1 MRLDQARGR
10 FCEKRPTEL
19 IQPLNGLKDEVLLKE
34 GRKRQE
40 VSGFVNFDNK
50 LKGSRTI
57 HIVAEGWPSWLPA
70 VLATGHRPHTIY
82 INDCR
87 YQTYFEANLKGR
99 WKRVEEARGLE
110 KAELVFISGSECFV
124 EEWCGQHGAANV
136 IAVIEQQRRKTSST
150 VLRLLKWRRIG
161 HAPLGGVTDCKASVG
176 LGDGI
181 PTDWTI
187 PVVYNRDLSHIIAS
201 ATVLISQRGPKG
213 GEALSADGL
222 LLHRAPLT
230 RVMCPSVFKRGALVA
245 RRLSVGELAD
255 CYDLPMALAT
265 RMKQDFTNA
274 EVEKLP
280 FLLAAPVKIHWA
292 VAFELLGMNT
302 TEMEKEGAV
311 GESDAVKGSVEM
323 LEKIT
328 VETVTEGEEVEE
340 MMETVRKEEKVV
352 KTKEESSSE
361 ASVEESSEARVKD
374 FSSQAKKARDLKA
387 TKDDDAAVPLYLWN
401 DRIEALF
408 PWIDSYDNMVE
419 ALEKIRGFLKDR
431 WCRILTR
438 SFGAYMRGAYG
449 SNWTTMKREADSSFL
464 CDLETGSDCIRR
476 AAAADWWEWHDGSRP
491 FFWRWPTESRE
502 AIRDGMK
509 MWQLSSPPTSRH
521 PQPQPKDEDLKAKLR
536 AKLKKVRERR
546 YIVKGQVK
554 NTTTY
559 FSVPKGEDDIRVVYD
574 ATSSG
579 LNDTLWAPSF
589 GLPTVD
595 SVLRAVEFC
604 TWLGDNDLG
613 EMFLNF
619 VLSKD
624 IREYAGID
632 LTPYFEDELLDK
644 DSVLWERWERCMM
657 GLTTSPYQA
666 VRAFLWGEEIM
677 RGDRR
682 DSDNVFRWDELRL
695 NLPGSASYDPTKPWV
710 SKIRTSDQR
719 IAADFFCYIDDVR
732 PCGASE
738 EECWQAAR
746 RVASICSYL
755 GIQDASRKR
764 RPPSQAPGAWAGSVV
779 AVTPEGPGVS
789 VSQEKWDKT
798 RRYIA
803 EMQEELAETGELKH
817 KDLEKKRGFLVY
829 VTRTYP
835 AMVPYLKGIHLT
847 LDSWR
852 PNRGTDGW
860 KLSDAEIKANNLYAK
875 GELGGSEFEEAYD
888 TQAPAV
894 VRPVGR
900 LVKDLE
906 ALALLTAE
914 LEPPVRVVRSSR
926 IVQAR
931 YGFGDASGGGFGAS
945 IEARKGIWYR
955 HGIWGPETA
964 GNSSNFRELC
974 NLVDSLEKL
983 AAIGELGGTEVFLFT
998 DNTVAES
1005 AFYRGTSASPKLFDL
1020 VLRLR
1025 KLEMASQFKLHLLHV
1040 PGTRMIEQ
1048 GTDGLSRGNL
1058 TEGVMTGKA
1067 MRWFVPLDL
1076 SVLDRVPKVLD
1087 WVRSWTQEPSLQP
1100 LEPEEWFTKGQDM
1113 VGGAR
1118 NSEGVWIPRFE
1129 AGTRLWVPAPAAA
1142 DVAIEQLRYARHRRQ
1157 NSMHIFLVPRL
1168 CTHTWRKW
1176 VFREADF
1183 VCEIPPGIIRSWKK
1197 AQHEPLILGIC
1208 FPFIPNRP
1216 WKLRRHESMVV
1227 MEREMQKLCKS
1238 DGGDTVTILREL
1250 LLQARRMGA
1259 VQE

>member
-1 MRLDQARGR
+1 M
-10 FCEKRPTEL
+10 
-19 IQPLNGLKDEVLLKE
+19 
-34 GRKRQE
+34 
-40 VSGFVNFDNK
+40 
-50 LKGSRTI
+50 
-57 HIVAEGWPSWLPA
+57 
-70 VLATGHRPHTIY
+70 
-82 INDCR
+82 
-87 YQTYFEANLKGR
+87 
-99 WKRVEEARGLE
+99 
-110 KAELVFISGSECFV
+110 
-124 EEWCGQHGAANV
+124 
-136 IAVIEQQRRKTSST
+136 
-150 VLRLLKWRRIG
+150 
-161 HAPLGGVTDCKASVG
+161 
-176 LGDGI
+176 
-181 PTDWTI
+181 
-187 PVVYNRDLSHIIAS
+187 
-201 ATVLISQRGPKG
+201 
-213 GEALSADGL
+213 
-222 LLHRAPLT
+222 
-230 RVMCPSVFKRGALVA
+230 
-245 RRLSVGELAD
+245 GELAD
-255 CYDLPMALAT
+255 CYDLPMQLAS

-274 EVEKLP
+274 EVAQLP

-292 VAFELLGMNT
+292 VAHAILGMNK

-311 GESDAVKGSVEM
+311 GESDVEKGSVEM
-323 LEKIT
+323 LERVT
-328 VETVTEGEEVEE
+328 VETVTEEDEVDEITETGRKEEEVEE
-340 MMETVRKEEKVV
+340 
-352 KTKEESSSE
+352 TKEDTSSKVEVDEFSE
-361 ASVEESSEARVKD
+361 
-374 FSSQAKKARDLKA
+374 QGKKARELKA
-387 TKDDDAAVPLYLWN
+387 SKDDDAAVPVYLWN
-401 DRIEALF
+401 DRIACLF
-408 PWIDSYDNMVE
+408 PWIDSYDLMVE
-419 ALEKIRGFLKDR
+419 ALEKIRGFFKDR

-438 SFGAYMRGAYG
+438 SFGSYMRGEYG
-449 SNWTTMKREADSSFL
+449 SGWTTMKREADSALL
-464 CDLETGSDCIRR
+464 CDIETGSDCIRR
-476 AAAADWWEWHDGSRP
+476 AAASDWWEWNDGSRP
-491 FFWRWPTESRE
+491 FFWRWPAESRK

-536 AKLKKVRERR
+536 AKLKKVRKRR

-632 LTPYFEDELLDK
+632 LTPYFEDELLEK

-677 RGDRR
+677 RGDRI
-682 DSDNVFRWDELRL
+682 DPDNVFRWDELRL
-695 NLPGSASYDPTKPWV
+695 NLPGSSTYDPTKPWV

-746 RVASICSYL
+746 RVASICGYL

-798 RRYIA
+798 RRYIS
-803 EMQEELAETGELKH
+803 EMLRELEETGELNH
-817 KDLEKKRGFLVY
+817 KALEKKRGFLVY

-835 AMVPYLKGIHLT
+835 CMVPYLKGIHLT

-852 PNRGTDGW
+852 PNRGSDGW
-860 KLSDAEIKANNLYAK
+860 KLSDSEIKANNLYAK
-875 GELGGSEFEEAYD
+875 GELGDQEFEKVYD
-888 TQAPAV
+888 TQAPTL
-894 VRPVGR
+894 VRPVER
-900 LVKDLE
+900 LRKDLE
-906 ALALLTAE
+906 ALSSLTVE

-983 AAIGELGGTEVFLFT
+983 AELGDLGGTEVFLFT

-1005 AFYRGTSASPKLFDL
+1005 AFYRGTSASLKLFDL

-1076 SVLDRVPKVLD
+1076 SALDRVPKVID
-1087 WVRSWTQEPSLQP
+1087 WVRSWTQEPNLQP

-1113 VGGAR
+1113 VGGAK
-1118 NSEGVWIPRFE
+1118 NVEGVWIPRFE

-1157 NSMHIFLVPRL
+1157 NSMHIFLCPRL

-1183 VCEIPPGIIRSWKK
+1183 VCEIPPGIIKTWKK

-1216 WKLRRHESMVV
+1216 WKLRRHDSMVV
-1227 MEREMQKLCKS
+1227 MEREMQKLCKG
-1238 DGGDTVTILREL
+1238 DGGDTVTLLRKL
-1250 LLQARRMGA
+1250 LLQARRMGS